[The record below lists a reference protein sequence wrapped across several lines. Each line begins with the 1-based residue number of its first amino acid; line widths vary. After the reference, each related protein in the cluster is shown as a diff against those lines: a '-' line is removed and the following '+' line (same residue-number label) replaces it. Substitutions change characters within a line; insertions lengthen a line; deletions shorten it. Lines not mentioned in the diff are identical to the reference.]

1 MFLRIDQELF
11 IGEAAA
17 TGGWAAVSVLENKPF
32 EKITGASDADKEL
45 KTQRIR
51 KAIETARK
59 EESLYK
65 KYERKPMKRPGQHKK
80 FGEKYHAY
88 GEQDESGSVGF
99 GGFGGGGR
107 FYGAYGRQEGGSG
120 AEPAGN
126 YQAAHNRRGYGG
138 YGATVATEA
147 MRARGRE
154 ARREAGP
161 GLTEP
166 ATGARARATLWLPAR
181 CPRLRKNSEARPR
194 YKSTLVMLLKPWSR

>member
-11 IGEAAA
+11 IAEAAA

-65 KYERKPMKRPGQHKK
+65 KYERKPMKRPGQLKK

-88 GEQDESGSVGF
+88 GEQDD
-99 GGFGGGGR
+99 GGFGGGR
-107 FYGAYGRQEGGSG
+107 FYGAYGR
-120 AEPAGN
+120 
-126 YQAAHNRRGYGG
+126 
-138 YGATVATEA
+138 
-147 MRARGRE
+147 
-154 ARREAGP
+154 
-161 GLTEP
+161 
-166 ATGARARATLWLPAR
+166 
-181 CPRLRKNSEARPR
+181 
-194 YKSTLVMLLKPWSR
+194 